1 MRWDTKLL
9 ILNKTLQHLMW
20 TVDAIQYENSVVHYF
35 QARIYCVYTSL
46 YVLCGDVDSLF
57 EYMRILATQELNPTI
72 IPPDVLKT
80 ILHRIENDIKSN
92 ARLKLCEDPNT
103 NIWSYYGTIKL
114 TPLVLQGLPDA
125 YPDCTFNRPNP
136 AYEPIQST

>member
-1 MRWDTKLL
+1 M
-9 ILNKTLQHLMW
+9 
-20 TVDAIQYENSVVHYF
+20 
-35 QARIYCVYTSL
+35 YTSL
-46 YVLCGDVDSLF
+46 YALGGDVNSLF

-72 IPPDVLKT
+72 IPPHVLKT

-92 ARLKLCEDPNT
+92 ARLKLCEN
-103 NIWSYYGTIKL
+103 
-114 TPLVLQGLPDA
+114 